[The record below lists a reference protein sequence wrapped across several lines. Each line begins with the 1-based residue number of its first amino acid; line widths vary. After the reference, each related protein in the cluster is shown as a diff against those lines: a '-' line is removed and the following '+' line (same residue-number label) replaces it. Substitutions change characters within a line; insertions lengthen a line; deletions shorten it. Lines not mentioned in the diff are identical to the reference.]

1 MRYFRRAYQALTFSG
16 YTTGAG
22 LTVAPPHQGEP
33 DTNSFQTQ
41 KAK

>member
-1 MRYFRRAYQALTFSG
+1 LTFSE
-16 YTTGAG
+16 YTTAG